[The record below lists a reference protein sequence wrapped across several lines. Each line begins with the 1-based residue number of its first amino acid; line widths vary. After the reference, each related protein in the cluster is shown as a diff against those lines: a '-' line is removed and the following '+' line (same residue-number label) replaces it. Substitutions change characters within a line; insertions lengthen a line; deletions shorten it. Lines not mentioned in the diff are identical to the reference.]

1 MNYRSF
7 LKTLLITRDKY
18 FSPRSFIILMSFVV
32 GMMGGLAAVLLK
44 NVVHATHNFMTRG
57 IILENLYF
65 LYFALPFI
73 GIFLTVL
80 FVKYFIKDHISHGV
94 SRILYAISRKKGEIK
109 PHNTFS
115 SMIGSTLTVGFGG
128 SVGLEAPI
136 VLTGSAIGSNAAR
149 LFRLNYRSTTLMIGC
164 GAAGAIA
171 GIFNAPVAAILF
183 ALEVLMLDL
192 TMSSLV
198 PLMISAVT
206 GTVVSYFLMG
216 REVVFSFSVYDPI
229 VLANLPF
236 YIVLGIICGLVSVY
250 VNRGVKYFE
259 SVSYSIQNPYKKMIA
274 GGSLL
279 GLLIFLFPPLF
290 GEGYNSLKA
299 ILTGNAHDMAAG
311 SIFSGI
317 LDNYWL
323 FIIYLVLILLFK
335 VVAVSATTGSGG
347 VGGIFAPALF
357 MGGLTG
363 FVFSGIIN
371 KINLMN
377 ISESNFTL
385 AGMAGVMA
393 GVMHAP
399 FTAIFLI
406 AELTGGYILFI
417 PLIITA
423 AGAYLTTIYF
433 EPHSIYTDRLARKGD
448 LITHHKDKAVLTLL
462 KLESVIEKDFI
473 VVKPDADL
481 GDLVKIISRSQRN
494 IFPVVDDDKNFQGI
508 ILLDN
513 VRGIIFNQEIYST
526 TYVHDLMIDPPALIS
541 VSERMDNVMDKFEET
556 GAWNLPVVSEGKYV
570 GFISKAKI
578 FNMYRKLLVQFS
590 DE

>member
-1 MNYRSF
+1 M
-7 LKTLLITRDKY
+7 L
-18 FSPRSFIILMSFVV
+18 SFIV
-32 GMMGGLAAVLLK
+32 GLFGGLAAVLLK
-44 NVVHATHNFMTRG
+44 NIVHFTHELVTKSLVVDKVF
-57 IILENLYF
+57 F
-65 LYFALPFI
+65 LYFALPFL

-80 FVKYFIKDHISHGV
+80 FVKYFVKDNISHGV
-94 SRILYAISRKKGEIK
+94 SRILYAISRNKSDLR

-115 SMIGSTLTVGFGG
+115 SMLASTLTVGFGG

-136 VLTGSAIGSNAAR
+136 VLTGSALGSNVAK
-149 LFRLNYRSTTLMIGC
+149 LFKLNYKSTTLLLGC

-171 GIFNAPVAAILF
+171 GIFNAPIAAILF
-183 ALEVLMLDL
+183 SLEVLMLDL

-216 REVVFSFSVYDPI
+216 REVVFSFSVQDPI
-229 VLANLPF
+229 VLENLPF
-236 YIVLGIICGLVSVY
+236 YILLGISCGFVSVY
-250 VNRGVKYFE
+250 VARGVKFFE
-259 SVSYSIQNPYKKMIA
+259 GLSNSIRNPYKKMLV
-274 GGSLL
+274 GGSIL
-279 GLLIFLFPPLF
+279 GILIFLFPPLF

-299 ILTGNAHDMAAG
+299 LLTGNAGEIASG
-311 SIFSGI
+311 SIFYGI
-317 LDNYWL
+317 QHNYWL
-323 FIIYLVLILLFK
+323 FLVYLFFILMLK

-347 VGGIFAPALF
+347 IGGIFAPALF
-357 MGGLTG
+357 MGGITG
-363 FVFSGIIN
+363 FIVSRIIN
-371 KINLMN
+371 GINIMSV
-377 ISESNFTL
+377 SERNFTL

-399 FTAIFLI
+399 LTAIFLI
-406 AELTGGYILFI
+406 AELTGGYSLYI

-462 KLESVIEKDFI
+462 KMESVIEKDFTL
-473 VVKPDADL
+473 VDPDAKL
-481 GDLVKIISRSQRN
+481 GDLVKIISRSRRN
-494 IFPVVDDDKNFQGI
+494 IFPVVDDDKNFHGI

-513 VRGIIFNQEIYST
+513 VRSIIFNQELYNS
-526 TYVHDLMIDPPALIS
+526 TYVSDLMIDPPAIITM
-541 VSERMDNVMDKFEET
+541 SERMENVMKKFEDT
-556 GAWNLPVVSEGKYV
+556 GAWNLPVIEEGKYV

-578 FNMYRKLLVQFS
+578 FNMYRKLLMQFS